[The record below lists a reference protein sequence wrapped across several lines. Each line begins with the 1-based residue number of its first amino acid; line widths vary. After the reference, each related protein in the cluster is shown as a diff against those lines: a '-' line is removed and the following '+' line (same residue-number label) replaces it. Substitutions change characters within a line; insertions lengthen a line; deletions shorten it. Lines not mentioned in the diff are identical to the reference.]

1 MDSSQ
6 QSTTESSTLVALSE
20 DPFVRESSLTSLDTW
35 ITPTERFYVRNHFSE
50 VPELDIASWRLKVD
64 GVVNHPLDLSFNDI
78 LALPGRETVI
88 TLECAG
94 NSRSYLT
101 PPAEGLGF
109 GHGAVSTAR
118 WKGVSLATVLEKAGV
133 KDTAMEVVFRGADT
147 GTEEEDGAVFAT
159 DLPYSRS
166 LPLATAL
173 HPDTLLAYEMNGE
186 PLTTDHGFPLRL
198 VVPSWYGMASVKWLT
213 HIQIAD
219 EPYEGFFQKLRYVFI
234 NEGVES
240 NPERKPVTTLKV
252 KSLITNPRHGEVIQR
267 GPFTIGGFAWSGDGD
282 LSKVEVSTD
291 GGRSWQD
298 ASLVGEPNPN
308 FWRQWELPW
317 NASEPGHFIFMARAT
332 DSEGNCQPRSAP
344 WNFRGYANNSI
355 HTLAVEVPASRP
367 TPSV

>member
-1 MDSSQ
+1 
-6 QSTTESSTLVALSE
+6 
-20 DPFVRESSLTSLDTW
+20 
-35 ITPTERFYVRNHFSE
+35 
-50 VPELDIASWRLKVD
+50 
-64 GVVNHPLDLSFNDI
+64 
-78 LALPGRETVI
+78 
-88 TLECAG
+88 
-94 NSRSYLT
+94 
-101 PPAEGLGF
+101 
-109 GHGAVSTAR
+109 
-118 WKGVSLATVLEKAGV
+118 
-133 KDTAMEVVFRGADT
+133 MEVVFRGADT

-173 HPDTLLAYEMNGE
+173 HHDTLLAYEMNGE
-186 PLTTDHGFPLRL
+186 PLTTGHGFPLRL

-291 GGRSWQD
+291 GGRSWQE

-317 NASEPGHFIFMARAT
+317 TASEPGHFIFMARAT